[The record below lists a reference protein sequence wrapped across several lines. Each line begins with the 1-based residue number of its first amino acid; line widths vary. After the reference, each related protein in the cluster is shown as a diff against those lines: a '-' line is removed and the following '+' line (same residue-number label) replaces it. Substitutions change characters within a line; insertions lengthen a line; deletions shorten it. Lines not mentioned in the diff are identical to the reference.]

1 MSSGV
6 SFLSFLNFPSSHHPT
21 FLPEK
26 RKIMKRSCYCGD
38 VREDSIGKEIAVCGW
53 VHSRRD
59 HGGVIFIDLRD
70 REGLLQIVFQPENK
84 EIFSVAEHIRSE
96 YVLFVKGLI
105 RHRPEGTV
113 NPNMPTGKVELV
125 VSSLE
130 VLNPSPTL
138 PFEISDYTDTSEELR
153 LKYRYLD
160 LRRPSFQ
167 KNFIM
172 RHKVSKEI
180 RNFLNDEGFFEI
192 ETPFLT
198 KSTPEGARDFLVP
211 SRINHGCFYALPQS
225 PQIFKQILMV
235 AGFDKYY
242 QIARCF
248 RDEDLR
254 ADRQLEFTQVDLEM
268 SFVEEN
274 DVMDVIERMLGGVFK
289 TALNIDI
296 KTPFLRMPYQE
307 AMLSYGSDKPDTRF
321 EMLIKD
327 FSVELKD
334 CGFSVF
340 SGVLAKGG
348 MVRGL
353 CIPKGASFSRGEIDG
368 LTKFVGEYGAKGLA
382 WMKITETGAESNI
395 VKFFK
400 DEEIKTI
407 ISKLDAKAGD
417 LVVFLADEEKI
428 VAQGLGAL
436 RLKMGKELGL
446 IDKNKYNFLWVVDFP
461 MFGWDSDEN
470 RWFALHHPFT
480 SPKDGEALTPE
491 NAGKAVAKAYDV
503 VLNGVELGGGSIR
516 IHRSDVQK
524 QVFELLNISEDS
536 AKEKFGFLLDALT
549 YGAPPHGGVA
559 LGFDRLCA
567 LLAGEE
573 SIREVIAFPKTQKAL
588 DPMSNAPSEVSE
600 KQLKELG
607 IRVVVKQ
614 AKN

>member
-1 MSSGV
+1 
-6 SFLSFLNFPSSHHPT
+6 
-21 FLPEK
+21 
-26 RKIMKRSCYCGD
+26 MKRSCYCAD
-38 VREDSIGKEIAVCGW
+38 IREDSIGKELSISGW

-70 REGLLQIVFQPENK
+70 RAGIMQVVFQPENK
-84 EIFSVAEHIRSE
+84 EIFSVAEKLRSE
-96 YVLFVKGLI
+96 YVISVKGLI

-125 VSSLE
+125 VAELE
-130 VLNPSPTL
+130 IVNSAPGL
-138 PFEISDYTDTSEELR
+138 PFEISDYVDTSEELR

-160 LRRPSFQ
+160 MRRPSFQ

-172 RHKVSKEI
+172 RHKVSQEI
-180 RNFLNDEGFFEI
+180 RNFLNEDGFLEI
-192 ETPFLT
+192 ETPFLG

-211 SRINHGCFYALPQS
+211 ARLHHGSFYALPQS

-274 DVMDVIERMLGGVFK
+274 DVMDVIERMLAKVFK
-289 TALNIDI
+289 SALNIDV
-296 KTPFLRMPYQE
+296 KAPFERMAYCD
-307 AMLSYGSDKPDTRF
+307 AMLKYGSDKPDTRF
-321 EMLIKD
+321 EMLIQD
-327 FSVELKD
+327 FSAELKES
-334 CGFSVF
+334 GFSVF
-340 SGVLAKGG
+340 ANVLAKGG
-348 MVRGL
+348 IVRGL
-353 CIPKGASFSRGEIDG
+353 CIPKGASLSRSEIDG

-382 WMKITETGAESNI
+382 WMKVTETGAESNI
-395 VKFFK
+395 VKYFK

-407 ISKLDAKAGD
+407 ISKLKGQPGD
-417 LVVFLADEEKI
+417 LIVFLADEEKI

-446 IDKNKYNFLWVVDFP
+446 IDKNKFNFLWIVDFP
-461 MFGWDSDEN
+461 MFEWDRDEK
-470 RWFALHHPFT
+470 RWSALHHPFT
-480 SPKDGEALTPE
+480 SPKDGEALTAE
-491 NAGKAVAKAYDV
+491 NAANAKAKAYDV
-503 VLNGVELGGGSIR
+503 VLNGVELGGGSVR
-516 IHRSDVQK
+516 IHKNEVQK
-524 QVFELLNISEDS
+524 KVFELLGISEEA
-536 AKEKFGFLLDALT
+536 AKDKFGFLLDALT

-588 DPMSNAPSEVSE
+588 DPMSNAPAEVSE

>member
-1 MSSGV
+1 
-6 SFLSFLNFPSSHHPT
+6 
-21 FLPEK
+21 
-26 RKIMKRSCYCGD
+26 MKRSGYCGQI
-38 VREDSIGKEIAVCGW
+38 REDSIGKELSVFGW

-70 REGLLQIVFQPENK
+70 REGILQVVFQPENK
-84 EIFSVAEHIRSE
+84 EIFAVAEHIRSE
-96 YVLFVKGLI
+96 YVLAVKGLL
-105 RHRPEGTV
+105 RQRPDGTI

-125 VSSLE
+125 VNELE
-130 VLNPSPTL
+130 VLNQAPGL
-138 PFEISDYTDTSEELR
+138 PFEISDYVETSEELR

-160 LRRPSFQ
+160 MRRPSFQ
-167 KNFIM
+167 KNFII
-172 RHKVSKEI
+172 RHKISKEI
-180 RNFLNDEGFFEI
+180 RNFLNDEGFLEI

-211 SRINHGCFYALPQS
+211 ARLHHGAFYALPQS

-274 DVMDVIERMLGGVFK
+274 DVIDVIERMLAGIFK
-289 TALNIDI
+289 GALNLEI
-296 KTPFLRMPYQE
+296 KTPFERMTYAD
-307 AMLSYGSDKPDTRF
+307 AMLKYGSDKPDTRF
-321 EMLIKD
+321 EMFIRD
-327 FSVELKD
+327 FSQELAG

-340 SGVLAKGG
+340 ANVIAKGG
-348 MVRGL
+348 IVRGL
-353 CIPKGASFSRGEIDG
+353 CIPNGASLSRSEIDG

-382 WMKITETGAESNI
+382 WMKITASGAESNI
-395 VKFFK
+395 VKYFK

-407 ISKLDAKAGD
+407 ISKLSAKDGD

-436 RLKMGKELGL
+436 RLKMGKDLGL
-446 IDKNKYNFLWVVDFP
+446 IDKSKFNFLWVVDFP
-461 MFGWDSDEN
+461 MFEWDKEER
-470 RWFALHHPFT
+470 RWQALHHPFT
-480 SPKDGEALTPE
+480 SPKDGEALIAE
-491 NAGKAVAKAYDV
+491 NAGNVKAKAYDV

-516 IHRSDVQK
+516 IHKSDVQK
-524 QVFELLNISEDS
+524 QVFNLLNITEES
-536 AKEKFGFLLDALT
+536 AREKFGFLLDALS

-567 LLAGEE
+567 LLIGED
-573 SIREVIAFPKTQKAL
+573 SIREVIAFPKTQKAS
-588 DPMSNAPSEVSE
+588 DPMSNAPSQVSE

-614 AKN
+614 ANK